1 MSEIPYRGD
10 VVGLHAMSSS
20 AEPRPHRKWV
30 VSKAGL
36 FWRELVVPKAC
47 VICGEVRTLP
57 ETFNGIAGRYT
68 VRYFACL
75 HPQNTKAGS
84 PSEPPASR

>member
-1 MSEIPYRGD
+1 
-10 VVGLHAMSSS
+10 MSSS
-20 AEPRPHRKWV
+20 REPEPQKKWV
-30 VSKAGL
+30 VSKTGL
-36 FWRELVVPKAC
+36 FWQELVVPKAC
-47 VICGEVRTLP
+47 VICGEVRTHSK
-57 ETFNGIAGRYT
+57 TFKAIVGVYT